1 MWHVAYASAH
11 GEQQLSKYLAI
22 HGVES
27 YTPQFPPPPRTKA
40 GSVRDRQ
47 HRWVFPGYVFFRI
60 PTGFAEWDI
69 IRWAPGV
76 KRLLQEDGDP
86 ARLSDDVIG
95 RLRQR
100 LAERSM
106 SSLERRFERGQAV
119 VVQSGPL
126 RMVDAIFDRELDTSA
141 RLRILIHLLGRQVP
155 VEVDAA
161 IVRAT
166 G

>member
-1 MWHVAYASAH
+1 MWNVAYASPH
-11 GEQQLSKYLAI
+11 GEPQLCKYLAI
-22 HGVES
+22 QGIES

-76 KRLLQEDGDP
+76 RRLLQEDGAP
-86 ARLSDDVIG
+86 AGMSDEVIG

-106 SSLERRFERGQAV
+106 TPLEQRFHRGQAV
-119 VVQSGPL
+119 VIQSGPL
-126 RMVDAIFDRELDTSA
+126 RMVDAIFERELDTSA
-141 RLRILIHLLGRQVP
+141 RLRILINLLGRPLP